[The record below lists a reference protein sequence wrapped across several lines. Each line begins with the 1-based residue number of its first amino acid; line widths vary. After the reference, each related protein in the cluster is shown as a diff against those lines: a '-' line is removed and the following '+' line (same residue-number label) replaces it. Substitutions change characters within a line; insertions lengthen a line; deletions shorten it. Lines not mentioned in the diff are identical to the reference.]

1 MATEPQRHGDEERE
15 RQSDDEIQAFRL
27 SVPPSRCLGDSASL
41 WLKLNEEVTIGN
53 IAIKNA
59 PATATADSLCGRDM
73 LCFSHDWSGDPLSKT
88 HLMRLMARENRV
100 LWVNSIGYRTPT
112 ASKSDLSR
120 AFWKLAAAASPLRE
134 VERNIF
140 TLNPLAIPAYGNPG
154 VRAFNRGF
162 LRWQVKRA
170 MRRLRFKRAIN
181 WVFNPAASVIAGEL
195 GEETVIYYC
204 VDEYTAF
211 TGVDSGAL
219 AELER
224 RLMRRSDLVI
234 VSSDELYQSKAP
246 FNPRTALVR
255 HGVDYGHFRRA
266 LDAQTIVPEEIGRLP
281 CPVIGFFGLIADWV
295 DVGLMASVAERFST
309 GSLVALG
316 KVTTDVSSL
325 ERLPNVHLLGRK
337 PYGALPAYCKGFDV
351 ALMPFRVNE
360 LTLNANPLKAREY
373 LAAGLQVVSTAIPE
387 VEALALCRIGRDR
400 ESFLY
405 EVEHAL
411 LDPGP
416 GVGRSEAVR
425 GESWEARL
433 DEIRQHVTALAGA

>member
-1 MATEPQRHGDEERE
+1 M
-15 RQSDDEIQAFRL
+15 
-27 SVPPSRCLGDSASL
+27 
-41 WLKLNEEVTIGN
+41 KNGN
-53 IAIKNA
+53 VAIKKA
-59 PATATADSLCGRDM
+59 PATVAAGTLRGRDM
-73 LCFSHDWSGDPLSKT
+73 LCFSHDWNGDPLSKT
-88 HLMRLMARENRV
+88 HLMRLMARDNRV
-100 LWVNSIGYRTPT
+100 LWINSIGYRTPT
-112 ASKSDLSR
+112 ASKADLSR

-134 VERNIF
+134 VEPNIF
-140 TLNPLAIPAYGNPG
+140 TLNPLAIPAYGNSS

-170 MRRLRFKRAIN
+170 MRRLGFKDVIN

-211 TGVDSGAL
+211 TGVDSNAL
-219 AELER
+219 AELEM

-234 VSSDELYQSKAP
+234 VSSDELYLSKAP

-255 HGVDYGHFRRA
+255 HGVDYAHFRRA
-266 LDAQTIVPEEIGRLP
+266 LDPETIVPEEIGRLP
-281 CPVIGFFGLIADWV
+281 RPVIGFFGLIADWV

-309 GSLVALG
+309 GSVVALG
-316 KVTTDVSSL
+316 KATTDVSSL

-337 PYGALPAYCKGFDV
+337 PYSALPAYCKGFDV

-387 VEALALCRIGRDR
+387 VEAIGRCRIGGDR
-400 ESFLY
+400 ESFLS
-405 EVEHAL
+405 EVEQAL
-411 LDPGP
+411 LYPGP
-416 GVGRSEAVR
+416 SVERSEAMR
-425 GESWEARL
+425 AESWEARL
-433 DEIRQHVTALAGA
+433 DKIREFVTA

>member
-1 MATEPQRHGDEERE
+1 MKVMTTET
-15 RQSDDEIQAFRL
+15 
-27 SVPPSRCLGDSASL
+27 V
-41 WLKLNEEVTIGN
+41 
-53 IAIKNA
+53 AIKKA
-59 PATATADSLCGRDM
+59 PATAAVDFLRGRDM
-73 LCFSHDWSGDPLSKT
+73 LCFSHDWNGDPLSKT

-112 ASKSDLSR
+112 ASKADLSR
-120 AFWKLAAAASPLRE
+120 AFKKLTAAASPLRE
-134 VERNIF
+134 VEPNIF
-140 TLNPLAIPAYGNPG
+140 ALNPLAIPAYGNHG

-170 MRRLRFKRAIN
+170 MRQLGFERAIN

-195 GEETVIYYC
+195 GEEMVIYYC
-204 VDEYTAF
+204 VDEYMAF
-211 TGVDSGAL
+211 TGVDPNAL

-224 RLMRRSDLVI
+224 RLMRISDLVI
-234 VSSDELYQSKAP
+234 VSSDRLFQSKAP
-246 FNPRTALVR
+246 FNSHTALVR
-255 HGVDYGHFRRA
+255 HGVDYAHFRRA
-266 LDAQTIVPEEIGRLP
+266 LDPVTIVPKEIASLP
-281 CPVIGFFGLIADWV
+281 RPVIGFFGLIADWV
-295 DVGLMASVAERFST
+295 DVELMASVAEHFST

-337 PYGALPAYCKGFDV
+337 PYSALPAYCKGFDV

-387 VEALALCRIGRDR
+387 VESLGLCRIGGDR
-400 ESFLY
+400 ESFLF
-405 EVEHAL
+405 EVEQAL

-416 GVGRSEAVR
+416 SVERSEAMR

-433 DEIRQHVTALAGA
+433 DDIREYMTALA